1 MTHEYRGKYATK
13 HDKDQPID
21 EEVKKLV
28 LEKIIDNKIT
38 CSAAHEVATTANVS
52 PAEVGIVIDM
62 VNARLTHCILGLYGY
77 PDGKPVK
84 KAPAKKDEVL
94 LKAINDAA
102 EEKHLACKQAW
113 DIADTL
119 KIGRLTVSRMAEA
132 HGIKV
137 NKCQLGA
144 F

>member
-13 HDKDQPID
+13 HSPNQPVD

-28 LEKIIDNKIT
+28 LEKIVDDRIT

-62 VNARLTHCILGLYGY
+62 VNARLTRCILGLYGY

-84 KAPAKKDEVL
+84 KPPAKEDEVL
-94 LKAINDAA
+94 LKAITDAA
-102 EEKHLACKQAW
+102 DDNHLACKDAW

-119 KIGRLTVSRMAEA
+119 KVGRLTVSRMAEA

>member
-28 LEKIIDNKIT
+28 LEKIVDDRIT
-38 CSAAHEVATTANVS
+38 CSAAHEVATTAHVS

-84 KAPAKKDEVL
+84 KAPAKEDKEL
-94 LKAINDAA
+94 LKAITDAA
-102 EEKHLACKQAW
+102 SDKHLACKDAW
-113 DIADTL
+113 DIADRL
-119 KIGRLTVSRMAEA
+119 KVGRLTVSRMAEA

-137 NKCQLGA
+137 HKCQLGA

>member
-13 HDKDQPID
+13 HDTDQPIN
-21 EEVKKLV
+21 EELKKLV
-28 LEKIIDNKIT
+28 LEKVVDGSIT
-38 CSAAHEVATTANVS
+38 CSAAHEIATTAHVT

-62 VNARLTHCILGLYGY
+62 VEARLIRCILGLYGY
-77 PDGKPVK
+77 PDSKPVK
-84 KAPAKKDEVL
+84 KAPAQEDEVL

-102 EEKHLACKQAW
+102 IDKHLPCKDAW
-113 DIADTL
+113 DIADKL
-119 KIGRLTVSRMAEA
+119 KVGRLTVSRMAEA